1 MTDEDGLRDNVV
13 EQKHEVSEPSRRDVA
28 RAAGWGLL
36 ALSEGFIRQLFVE
49 IVLFASCIV
58 VVMCLISGQ
67 TWMKIGGVAL
77 GIGTL
82 VAIVFALRKK
92 LTVRQQW
99 LLAVLLGVIDV
110 AMMAVG
116 WKLGVW
122 SVHAE

>member
-82 VAIVFALRKK
+82 VAIVFALR
-92 LTVRQQW
+92 
-99 LLAVLLGVIDV
+99 
-110 AMMAVG
+110 
-116 WKLGVW
+116 
-122 SVHAE
+122 